1 MPEAAKK
8 YFDYKA
14 YGRDAVAEDKGTFTD
29 YGYIYNNKN
38 EFAVWYERG
47 DVPQEYRLT
56 PDPQIMEDRP
66 LADMPAPSVPVRP
79 IELSATD
86 TAGRVREITAQLEQG
101 VKDLFESERYQ
112 EYLKAMSKFH
122 DYSLNN
128 TMLIVMQKPDAS
140 LVAGYGK
147 WRDEFERH
155 VKRGE
160 KGIKILAPAPYKVK
174 REVEK
179 TDPDTGQPIIGSD
192 GKPVVE
198 EKEITIP
205 SFKVV
210 SVFDVSQTEGKEI
223 PNLSADAL
231 TGDIEQYEDFFRA
244 LELTSPVPVEFENIT
259 SGAHGYYDNAEKRI
273 AINEGES
280 ELQTVKTLIH
290 EIAHAKLH
298 DIDLTAALD
307 EQNIPNRRTRE
318 VEAESVAYTVC
329 QHFGLDTSDYSFG
342 YITGWSSDKDIKE
355 LKTSLETIRATA
367 NDLITEIEGHFAQM
381 QQQRETDRQ
390 QENTFSIY
398 QLKGGDETRDL
409 RFEPYDSLQAAG
421 LSVDPANYDLIYTA
435 PLTPGMTLESI
446 WQTFNIDRPADF
458 KGHSLSVSDIVVL
471 HQDGRDAA
479 HYVDSVGY
487 TEVSEFLQPP
497 EDGRDRQLEKQA
509 QPEMTPDSLMT
520 GETVKTPRGNFYV
533 TDMSREQIEAAGY
546 GFHHASDDGKYLIMG
561 NGTQAFAIVA
571 EQPQRDNPL
580 KHVEDTV
587 EQNDNRF
594 YGIINNTPQ
603 TPTVAE
609 LEQKAKAGEAIS
621 IADLAKTVK
630 NEKRETPPKK
640 RSILKQLDEYKKQ
653 AAQQPKKQQQKGL
666 KQDREV

>member
-1 MPEAAKK
+1 MDEHIFEVYLTNKVRHTEQNPVAEWVQMPTDAEKMKAVFERIGVDGSDPEQYEVAAYASPIDGLTEQFERGASLDELNYLAALLAQRSDEEREKFAAAMLHGDHAADISDAINLTHNLDCYWLYPTVHNSEDYGYYLIDDLDELELPEAAKK

-101 VKDLFESERYQ
+101 VKDLFDSERYQ

-192 GKPVVE
+192 GKPVME
-198 EKEITIP
+198 EKEVTIP

-231 TGDIEQYEDFFRA
+231 TGNIEQYEDFFRA

-280 ELQTVKTLIH
+280 ELQTVKT
-290 EIAHAKLH
+290 
-298 DIDLTAALD
+298 
-307 EQNIPNRRTRE
+307 R
-318 VEAESVAYTVC
+318 
-329 QHFGLDTSDYSFG
+329 
-342 YITGWSSDKDIKE
+342 
-355 LKTSLETIRATA
+355 
-367 NDLITEIEGHFAQM
+367 
-381 QQQRETDRQ
+381 
-390 QENTFSIY
+390 
-398 QLKGGDETRDL
+398 
-409 RFEPYDSLQAAG
+409 
-421 LSVDPANYDLIYTA
+421 
-435 PLTPGMTLESI
+435 
-446 WQTFNIDRPADF
+446 
-458 KGHSLSVSDIVVL
+458 
-471 HQDGRDAA
+471 
-479 HYVDSVGY
+479 
-487 TEVSEFLQPP
+487 
-497 EDGRDRQLEKQA
+497 
-509 QPEMTPDSLMT
+509 
-520 GETVKTPRGNFYV
+520 
-533 TDMSREQIEAAGY
+533 
-546 GFHHASDDGKYLIMG
+546 
-561 NGTQAFAIVA
+561 
-571 EQPQRDNPL
+571 
-580 KHVEDTV
+580 
-587 EQNDNRF
+587 
-594 YGIINNTPQ
+594 
-603 TPTVAE
+603 
-609 LEQKAKAGEAIS
+609 
-621 IADLAKTVK
+621 
-630 NEKRETPPKK
+630 
-640 RSILKQLDEYKKQ
+640 
-653 AAQQPKKQQQKGL
+653 
-666 KQDREV
+666 